1 MKIFLP
7 FLAIAGIFALTGC
20 ASETAPEQSAESVAV
35 AKAVTTDPGF
45 KSVLH
50 KAGTRGETRASWLI
64 GKHSF
69 SFNRYYDPD
78 RMNFG
83 LLRVLNDD
91 WIAGGGA
98 FPMHPH
104 ENMEIITIQLEGGL
118 QHTDNNGGQGVIREN
133 EVQVMSAGTGI
144 RHSEANASQTEVCR
158 LLQTWVFPNQM
169 GLKPRYDQRRFDP
182 AGRDNQWQ
190 VLASPEEGEA
200 LYIHQQAVYS
210 RGAFD
215 AGKSVKYPIR
225 YIGNGVYAFVLEGQC
240 KINGQPLERR
250 DGFGVWETDAIRVE
264 ATTDTELILIEVPMI
279 NKG

>member
-20 ASETAPEQSAESVAV
+20 ASEAAPRESAKSVAV
-35 AKAVTTDPGF
+35 AQAVTVDPGF

-50 KAGTRGETRASWLI
+50 KADSRGETRASWLI

-182 AGRDNQWQ
+182 VGRDNQWQ

-210 RGAFD
+210 RGDFD
-215 AGKSVKYPIR
+215 AGKTVKYPIR
-225 YIGNGVYAFVLEGQC
+225 YTGNGVYAFVLEGQC
-240 KINGQPLERR
+240 TINGQPLERR
-250 DGFGVWETDAIRVE
+250 DGFGVWETDAITVE